1 MNECFVFGGKQN
13 PLSELL
19 NGFFFCN
26 LNIETSHVKGKL
38 RWGVTFDM
46 IWEDFWANKAHFTDL
61 QREAKNITP
70 IVSNKENYG
79 VLMQKCLSYDNLFN
93 RQLMDIKIPWKK

>member
-1 MNECFVFGGKQN
+1 M
-13 PLSELL
+13 
-19 NGFFFCN
+19 
-26 LNIETSHVKGKL
+26 KGKL
-38 RWGVTFDM
+38 RWGVKFDM
-46 IWEDFWANKAHFTDL
+46 IWEDFWANKAHLTDL
-61 QREAKNITP
+61 QREAKNTTP